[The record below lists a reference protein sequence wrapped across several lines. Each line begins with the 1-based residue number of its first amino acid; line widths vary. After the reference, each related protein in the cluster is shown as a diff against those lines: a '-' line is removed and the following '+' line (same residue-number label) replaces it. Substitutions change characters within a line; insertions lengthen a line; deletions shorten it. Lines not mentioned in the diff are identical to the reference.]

1 MIDTS
6 RMSFL
11 GMQGLRALREST
23 VCVVGVGGG
32 GSHAAQQLA
41 HLAVGSL
48 VLIDGDQLE
57 VSNVNRVVGATYGDV
72 GVNKASVLAARLAGL
87 GGRIWAV
94 TERAE
99 EPRASI
105 AIESSDFVIGAL
117 DSYRARNNLE
127 KRCRAALVPYVDIG
141 LRIVVD
147 DGVVTAVGGQVVTSL
162 PGGPCL
168 QCVRVVTDESL
179 AADREEYV
187 AGAPEQQ
194 VVSMNGIL
202 ASQAVNTVVAL
213 MTNYG
218 GEHRPPTYVTY
229 DGLRHEVRRHLVFP
243 ESDICVHYDV
253 ADAGYRFRLPPRRAT
268 VEHTVR

>member
-6 RMSFL
+6 RISFL
-11 GMQGLRALREST
+11 GAKGLRALHDGR

-41 HLAVGSL
+41 HLAVGC
-48 VLIDGDQLE
+48 VFLIDGDHLE
-57 VSNVNRVVGATYGDV
+57 ASNINRVVGATYRDV
-72 GVNKASVLAARLAGL
+72 GKAKARVLSLRLRRL
-87 GGRIWAV
+87 GGRVVPIV
-94 TERAE
+94 ERAE
-99 EPRASI
+99 ELRARA

-117 DSYRARNNLE
+117 DSYRARHNLE

-141 LRIVVD
+141 LRIIVHK
-147 DGVVTAVGGQVVTSL
+147 GKVTAVGGQVVTSL

-168 QCVRVVTDESL
+168 QCVRVVTNENL

-213 MTNYG
+213 MTDYG
-218 GEHRPPTYVTY
+218 GQYRPPTYLAY
-229 DGLRHEVRRHLVFP
+229 DGLRHELRRHPVFP
-243 ESDICVHYDV
+243 ESASCRHYDV
-253 ADAGYRFRLPPRRAT
+253 ADAGHRFVLPPRKGKR
-268 VEHTVR
+268 